1 MDDQYKDT
9 IIEASPAKRNQSKR
23 PDRGRIAKYVASKNG
38 LSQNRTIEI
47 IEKLLPDAVVC
58 FKINKQGKESFY
70 VSKLRSECTTQDE
83 SAVESD
89 DEFHDL
95 LETPSTPI
103 GVEVHDGPSYDHQDL
118 SDESRI
124 HGKPMESNLQSHSDS
139 TKSIGGAKFR
149 TQYATKNKDSVSLA
163 NIIGKMA
170 KSISELNAV
179 LNCERNKT
187 EDLLTE
193 NFSLKFK
200 NQELQTLVEN
210 LLNSQKSE
218 KKSEI
223 ASSCK
228 TLEIHSELI
237 TEADRHHKET
247 TSENDA
253 VNELSKNEQPTE
265 NKHKRPSK
273 AKRKSLQRQ
282 KKPDNNNNLRD
293 SKDLQLALNQNSN
306 KISNNNKTQHPLIKT
321 TEENN

>member
-1 MDDQYKDT
+1 M
-9 IIEASPAKRNQSKR
+9 
-23 PDRGRIAKYVASKNG
+23 
-38 LSQNRTIEI
+38 
-47 IEKLLPDAVVC
+47 
-58 FKINKQGKESFY
+58 
-70 VSKLRSECTTQDE
+70 
-83 SAVESD
+83 ESD

-282 KKPDNNNNLRD
+282 KKTRQQQQPERQQRSATGSEPKQQQN
-293 SKDLQLALNQNSN
+293 QQQQQNSAPIDQN
-306 KISNNNKTQHPLIKT
+306 DRRKQLKIVNVDDSQVNRLDQEKLRNQ
-321 TEENN
+321 